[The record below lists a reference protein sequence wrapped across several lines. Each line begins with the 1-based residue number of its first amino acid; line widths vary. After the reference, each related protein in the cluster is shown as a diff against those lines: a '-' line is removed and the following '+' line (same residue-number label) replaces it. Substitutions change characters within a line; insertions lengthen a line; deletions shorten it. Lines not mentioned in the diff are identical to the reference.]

1 MSGRTR
7 WQRDGQTVVGH
18 RKTDRRNPRREP
30 CERRQELIFAGF
42 AKPDAALVGMAFRL
56 PKSLEPFVAPG
67 PHGIA
72 VEVLTGWYVR
82 IVGASADHCCTFARA
97 FLATLAK
104 ERAGFT
110 VTASIICRAGEHA
123 NKSYSRYLTV
133 TRDSIVVSAGLIEP
147 KLFEAA

>member
-1 MSGRTR
+1 MSGRSLHL
-7 WQRDGQTVVGH
+7 RDGELITN

-30 CERRQELIFAGF
+30 HEQRQRLIFAAF
-42 AKPDAALVGMAFRL
+42 AKPDAALVCMAFRL

-82 IVGASADHCCTFARA
+82 IVGASADHCCTFART
-97 FLATLAK
+97 FLAGLAK

-110 VTASIICRAGEHA
+110 VTASIICRIGEEAG
-123 NKSYSRYLTV
+123 KSYGRYLTV

-147 KLFEAA
+147 RLFEAA